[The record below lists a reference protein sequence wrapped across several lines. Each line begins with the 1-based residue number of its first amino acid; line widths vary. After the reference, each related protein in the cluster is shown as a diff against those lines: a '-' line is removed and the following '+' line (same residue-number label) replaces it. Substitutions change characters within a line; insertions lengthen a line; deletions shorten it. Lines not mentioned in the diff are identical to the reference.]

1 MAVYVD
7 PPLWPAH
14 GTHFSHLV
22 SDTSLAELHAFAAA
36 AGIPGRAFDGDHYD
50 VAEARY
56 EALVA
61 AGAIPVEGRVLV
73 RKLIAS
79 GLRIPARRR
88 GKALRVPLL
97 NRWNEAL
104 PGHDALF
111 LDLLDRWGE
120 EHRKYHGRTHL
131 LAVLE
136 ALDLLCDPADPPR
149 TVLLAAWFHDAVYRG
164 VAGQDEEESA
174 RLADDR
180 LRHAGL
186 PAAEVD
192 EVVRL
197 VLLTADHCP
206 EPGDDD
212 GALLSDADL
221 SVLGGEPE
229 AYARYLAAVREDFA
243 HIGDADF
250 AAGRAAVVR
259 QLLQLDPLF
268 HTDRG
273 RTLWLDAGPPEP
285 AGRTRV
291 SGAPASHRQTGGSGS
306 HAEVIRQPVERL
318 APPFAMAVAAFRGV
332 ERPLGE
338 GHLRAAVDLLQPDRH
353 LGLEA
358 AGAVRLVPGMGEHE
372 QVRRLDI
379 GMHPAPP
386 ELLPG
391 TVLDHAGAV
400 QAADFEVRVDALTRD
415 MEAARTPPLRSLV
428 RVRQS
433 RPHTLDRRPEL
444 ADNDQHEVRV
454 AGCRL
459 AHGPLPRIA

>member
-1 MAVYVD
+1 MY
-7 PPLWPAH
+7 
-14 GTHFSHLV
+14 
-22 SDTSLAELHAFAAA
+22 
-36 AGIPGRAFDGDHYD
+36 
-50 VAEARY
+50 
-56 EALVA
+56 AL
-61 AGAIPVEGRVLV
+61 
-73 RKLIAS
+73 AS
-79 GLRIPARRR
+79 GKGGV
-88 GKALRVPLL
+88 GKSSVTVNLACALAAQGLRVGIVDADVYGFSVP
-97 NRWNEAL
+97 AL
-104 PGHDALF
+104 MGITQAPTRVDDMILPPVAYGVKVISIGMFVTGNQPVAWRGPMLHRALEQFLTDVYFGDLDALF
-111 LDLLDRWGE
+111 LDLLHRWGD

-136 ALDLLCDPADPPR
+136 ALDLLCDPAVPPR

-273 RTLWLDAGPPEP
+273 RTLWLDA
-285 AGRTRV
+285 ARRN
-291 SGAPASHRQTGGSGS
+291 
-306 HAEVIRQPVERL
+306 
-318 APPFAMAVAAFRGV
+318 
-332 ERPLGE
+332 
-338 GHLRAAVDLLQPDRH
+338 LQ
-353 LGLEA
+353 G
-358 AGAVRLVPGMGEHE
+358 
-372 QVRRLDI
+372 
-379 GMHPAPP
+379 
-386 ELLPG
+386 
-391 TVLDHAGAV
+391 
-400 QAADFEVRVDALTRD
+400 
-415 MEAARTPPLRSLV
+415 
-428 RVRQS
+428 
-433 RPHTLDRRPEL
+433 EL
-444 ADNDQHEVRV
+444 A
-454 AGCRL
+454 
-459 AHGPLPRIA
+459 